1 MGKLEGLL
9 LLKPRALLSR
19 GTAQDSSRIT
29 RHGSH
34 ELPPRQAQAHA
45 LRVGAV
51 LRGQAQRVRRS
62 AARDQISAQ
71 TSPFSWMQ
79 RVQFWIPCCPP
90 CLFEA
95 VSGLQRCPSHYH
107 KDADCKIEP
116 ARGARAAHSPRVRF
130 SDRNLDSGKSCVRAF
145 SVICIVGW
153 QLAMCSSPTR
163 ATGRLCRAGPGLSR
177 SRLLPASALRIRART
192 QWSVVVRCG
201 RFVCARRRFR
211 LFVYGFDGFRPDR
224 TPPPRPRV
232 PVRRSQSATLAQA
245 HTCADRAHA
254 KPPVPSRAPSPAPHR
269 SQPIVRNST
278 PIHAWSPSSEGNA

>member
-1 MGKLEGLL
+1 
-9 LLKPRALLSR
+9 
-19 GTAQDSSRIT
+19 
-29 RHGSH
+29 
-34 ELPPRQAQAHA
+34 
-45 LRVGAV
+45 
-51 LRGQAQRVRRS
+51 
-62 AARDQISAQ
+62 
-71 TSPFSWMQ
+71 MQ

-116 ARGARAAHSPRVRF
+116 ARGARAAHSPRRVRF

-145 SVICIVGW
+145 SVICIV
-153 QLAMCSSPTR
+153 AARRHAERP
-163 ATGRLCRAGPGLSR
+163 ARLGAARVPLPVCPG
-177 SRLLPASALRIRART
+177 PASALRIRART

-254 KPPVPSRAPSPAPHR
+254 KPPVPSRAPSPAPHS

-278 PIHAWSPSSEGNA
+278 PCMVTITKERHRHRSPDRPNPPKGRERERGGSWLCRSQSPGRRSTSA

>member
-1 MGKLEGLL
+1 MY
-9 LLKPRALLSR
+9 R
-19 GTAQDSSRIT
+19 GW
-29 RHGSH
+29 
-34 ELPPRQAQAHA
+34 HA
-45 LRVGAV
+45 VAG
-51 LRGQAQRVRRS
+51 
-62 AARDQISAQ
+62 
-71 TSPFSWMQ
+71 
-79 RVQFWIPCCPP
+79 
-90 CLFEA
+90 
-95 VSGLQRCPSHYH
+95 
-107 KDADCKIEP
+107 
-116 ARGARAAHSPRVRF
+116 SPR
-130 SDRNLDSGKSCVRAF
+130 
-145 SVICIVGW
+145 
-153 QLAMCSSPTR
+153 CSSPTR

-254 KPPVPSRAPSPAPHR
+254 KPPVPSRAPSPAPHS

-278 PIHAWSPSSEGNA
+278 PCMVTITKERPSPNPRPNPPKGRERERGGSWLCRSQSPGRRSTSA

>member
-1 MGKLEGLL
+1 MGTDEQPLIALIASLLTQVGKLEGLL

-19 GTAQDSSRIT
+19 GTAQDSRRIT

-107 KDADCKIEP
+107 DADCKIEP
-116 ARGARAAHSPRVRF
+116 ARGARAAHSPRRVRF

-145 SVICIVGW
+145 SVICIVGGTV
-153 QLAMCSSPTR
+153 AGSPRCSSPTR

-177 SRLLPASALRIRART
+177 SRLRPPHQSADT
-192 QWSVVVRCG
+192 VVR
-201 RFVCARRRFR
+201 
-211 LFVYGFDGFRPDR
+211 
-224 TPPPRPRV
+224 
-232 PVRRSQSATLAQA
+232 S
-245 HTCADRAHA
+245 
-254 KPPVPSRAPSPAPHR
+254 
-269 SQPIVRNST
+269 
-278 PIHAWSPSSEGNA
+278 

>member
-1 MGKLEGLL
+1 MGKFEGLL

-145 SVICIVGW
+145 SVICIV
-153 QLAMCSSPTR
+153 AARRHAERP
-163 ATGRLCRAGPGLSR
+163 ARLGAARVPLPVCPG
-177 SRLLPASALRIRART
+177 PASALSIRART
-192 QWSVVVRCG
+192 QWSGRSALRSVR
-201 RFVCARRRFR
+201 ARRRFR

-254 KPPVPSRAPSPAPHR
+254 NPPVPSRAPEPGSPQFTA
-269 SQPIVRNST
+269 NC
-278 PIHAWSPSSEGNA
+278 